1 MSLNKFVASKV
12 HILYH
17 HHYFLKKLRMNIWP
31 PLLAE
36 WLRLLPS
43 ERVKG
48 GGAHGDADDLD
59 AERKDL
65 NKRREEWRAVRV
77 KGKKFEAFERGF
89 TYSERLQEAEWSLPL
104 CVCKAILG
112 ILHN

>member
-1 MSLNKFVASKV
+1 
-12 HILYH
+12 
-17 HHYFLKKLRMNIWP
+17 MNIWP
-31 PLLAE
+31 PLLTE
-36 WLRLLPS
+36 RLPLLPS

-48 GGAHGDADDLD
+48 GGAHGHADDLE

-65 NKRREEWRAVRV
+65 NKRREECRAVHV
-77 KGKKFEAFERGF
+77 KGKMFEAFERGF
-89 TYSERLQEAEWSLPL
+89 TYSERLQEAERNLPL